1 MSCELL
7 FSLSTATLHLK
18 CFPLLWQDIIRT
30 GRITISLS
38 QMNNSKQQPR
48 GIRNN
53 NPLNIRKGNTWIGE
67 RYPQVDRSFEEFET
81 MEYGLRAAFKLMR
94 NYITGFGGK
103 GVKYNTIR
111 LLIRRWAPP
120 SENATQNYIDFVC
133 SQVGKDQREII
144 WFSDRKL
151 MVSICRAMAFVECGQ
166 WIDKEKFESAY
177 DMLL

>member
-1 MSCELL
+1 
-7 FSLSTATLHLK
+7 
-18 CFPLLWQDIIRT
+18 
-30 GRITISLS
+30 
-38 QMNNSKQQPR
+38 MNSSKQQPR

-53 NPLNIRKGNTWIGE
+53 NPLNIRKGNKWIGE

-120 SENATQNYIDFVC
+120 SENATQHYIDFVC
-133 SQVGKDQREII
+133 SQVEKDQREII

-166 WIDKEKFESAY
+166 WIDREKFESAY